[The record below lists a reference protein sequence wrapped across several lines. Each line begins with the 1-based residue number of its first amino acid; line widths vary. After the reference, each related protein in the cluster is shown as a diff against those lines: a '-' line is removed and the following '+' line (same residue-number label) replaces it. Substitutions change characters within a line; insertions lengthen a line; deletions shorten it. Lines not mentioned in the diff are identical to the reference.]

1 MAINKQHILDQ
12 IKRTAVDNGGKALG
26 RAKFET
32 VTGIREVDWRGRFW
46 ARWGDAVAEAGLTPN
61 VKNTAFDEQ
70 DMLRSVAAY
79 SLELGRFPTVSE
91 MQLKR
96 RNAPTFPNPDTVLI
110 RFGNKAGLAQRLIDF
125 CEGQSE
131 FVAVVEMCRPFV
143 VEAIAPE
150 AANDADEFVTG
161 YVYLALMK
169 VGREKRYKIGKAN
182 LVEQR
187 ARQVGVNLP
196 EDLELI
202 HAIST
207 DDAYGIEAYWHKRFA
222 EKRRGGEWFEL
233 VGDDVRAFKRR
244 KAFM

>member
-1 MAINKQHILDQ
+1 MNKQHILDQ
-12 IKRTAVDNGGKALG
+12 IKRTAAENGGTALG

-32 VTGIREVDWRGRFW
+32 VTGIREADWRGRFW

-61 VKNTAFDEQ
+61 EKNKAFNEQ
-70 DMLRSVAAY
+70 DMLRSVAEY
-79 SLELGRFPTVSE
+79 SLELGRFPTSSE

-96 RNAPTFPNPDTVLI
+96 RNVPTFPNPDTVFI
-110 RFGNKAGLAQRLIDF
+110 RFGNKAGLARKLIEY
-125 CEGQSE
+125 CEGQPE
-131 FVAVVEMCRPFV
+131 FAHVVEMCRPFV

-169 VGREKRYKIGKAN
+169 VGREKRFKIGKAN

-196 EDLELI
+196 EDLELV

-222 EKRRGGEWFEL
+222 DKRRGGEWFEL
-233 VGDDVRAFKRR
+233 TGDDVRAFKRR
-244 KAFM
+244 KGFM